1 VNRSRVQLRQRA
13 ARRREDE
20 DGVVAVEAALIT
32 GLVFLLIFGILEF
45 TFIGRDYVGVTS
57 AARVGARIAS
67 TAADAGPCLAEETDE
82 VPCPSKMVP
91 ELAQQAADEIGR
103 TVSALDKD
111 SIRHILVY
119 KANQSGNPSVP
130 REAPTLEACVSE
142 CVAYKWYPGQD
153 RFRYFQGGWNS
164 SLIDACATS
173 RKSVDGS
180 SGKLD
185 TVGVKVVVDHNLMTG
200 IFGRSMELSDHAVM
214 KFEPLANKG
223 CAAGEHA

>member
-1 VNRSRVQLRQRA
+1 M
-13 ARRREDE
+13 
-20 DGVVAVEAALIT
+20 VAVEAALVT
-32 GLVFLLIFGILEF
+32 GLVFLIIFGILEF

-67 TAADAGPCLAEETDE
+67 TAADAGPCVPEPADE
-82 VPCPSKMVP
+82 VPCPNQLVP

-103 TVSALDKD
+103 SVTALPKD
-111 SIRHILVY
+111 AIKYVLVY

-130 REAPTLEACVSE
+130 RDAPTLSTCVSE
-142 CVAYKWYPGQD
+142 CVAYKWYPGQS

-173 RKSVDGS
+173 RKFTDGS
-180 SGKLD
+180 PGKLD
-185 TVGVKVVVDHNLMTG
+185 TVGVKVAVDHRLMTG